1 MQNPLEGNVW
11 EPQCANAVMQGT
23 SVKTCS
29 RHTRNRDPCKGGC
42 KCKMIKET
50 PGSALG
56 RETLQKNKNK
66 KERAWGGEDL
76 EGEFCSRIWMLTP
89 KVELSRASFVA
100 TAFFLAIGLEN
111 YRIIEHPG
119 LEGIPKQH

>member
-56 RETLQKNKNK
+56 RETLQKNKK
-66 KERAWGGEDL
+66 KGPGE
-76 EGEFCSRIWMLTP
+76 GKIWKVSSAAEFGCSPQR
-89 KVELSRASFVA
+89 
-100 TAFFLAIGLEN
+100 
-111 YRIIEHPG
+111 
-119 LEGIPKQH
+119 